1 MVDLR
6 DYESPESFSRDSDLK
21 LGKSVAPRRPRAQ
34 MPPEVTEIIQ
44 VRLAQLGG
52 ARFLGDQSD
61 STLVPID
68 RLPVQ
73 R

>member
-1 MVDLR
+1 
-6 DYESPESFSRDSDLK
+6 
-21 LGKSVAPRRPRAQ
+21 